1 MIFQLA
7 LIYFPALVFGF
18 LFVKNY
24 RKEPRQFRN
33 ALYFL
38 LLCLFALYG
47 LSIQFELPWLV
58 LIGLAAIPFG
68 TVALVVFLLANTFV
82 VVKREGL
89 SLSHLLPG
97 LLALCI
103 VMACVGGPVLLFVQA
118 PPIVLA
124 LALLVLMEGSYVAF
138 TFAALLL
145 YSWLYRRLPKRR
157 DYDYIVVHGAGLS
170 GTKPTPLLA
179 ARLDKAVELWEA
191 DHRRAVIIA
200 SGGQGADEEVSEAEA
215 MRTYLVE
222 ERGVP
227 ADAVIEENRSTTTME
242 NLRNSKA
249 IMDARSGARRVP
261 RRSGDQRLPRV
272 PHGRVRAQDRAGR
285 RRGGQQ
291 DRALLLAHRVHP
303 RIRGRQQRPP
313 LAVRGYLR
321 VLAPFRRHR
330 AVPAVERFAPAPDVA
345 RPNASRSHLRPTS
358 RGSRS
363 RLRPRPT
370 RVAPRVRACSRARR
384 RTAPRVRARVLRRSK
399 TSAFSPPRARL
410 SLYT

>member
-1 MIFQLA
+1 MLFTQI

-18 LFVKNY
+18 LFIKNY

-58 LIGLAAIPFG
+58 LIGFAAIPFG
-68 TVALVVFLLANTFV
+68 TVALVVFLTANTFV
-82 VVKREGL
+82 VVRREGL

-97 LLALCI
+97 LLALGI
-103 VMACVGGPVLLFVQA
+103 VTACVGGPVLLLVQA
-118 PPIVLA
+118 SPLLLA
-124 LALLVLMEGSYVAF
+124 LYLLVLMEGSYVAF

-191 DHRRAVIIA
+191 DGRRAVIIA
-200 SGGQGADEEVSEAEA
+200 SGGQGADEAVSEAEA

-227 ADAVIEENRSTTTME
+227 ADAIIEEDRSTTTME

-249 IMDARSGARRVP
+249 IMDARSGAGAYRAAVVTSDYHVFRTAEYAHKIGLAADGVGSKTARYFWP
-261 RRSGDQRLPRV
+261 TAFIREFVAVSNAHRWPFVAIFVLWLPFAAV
-272 PHGRVRAQDRAGR
+272 
-285 RRGGQQ
+285 
-291 DRALLLAHRVHP
+291 ALLQL
-303 RIRGRQQRPP
+303 
-313 LAVRGYLR
+313 
-321 VLAPFRRHR
+321 
-330 AVPAVERFAPAPDVA
+330 
-345 RPNASRSHLRPTS
+345 
-358 RGSRS
+358 
-363 RLRPRPT
+363 
-370 RVAPRVRACSRARR
+370 
-384 RTAPRVRARVLRRSK
+384 
-399 TSAFSPPRARL
+399 
-410 SLYT
+410 

>member
-227 ADAVIEENRSTTTME
+227 ADAVIEE
-242 NLRNSKA
+242 
-249 IMDARSGARRVP
+249 DHPPP
-261 RRSGDQRLPRV
+261 RWRTCATPKPSWT
-272 PHGRVRAQDRAGR
+272 
-285 RRGGQQ
+285 
-291 DRALLLAHRVHP
+291 
-303 RIRGRQQRPP
+303 RGR
-313 LAVRGYLR
+313 A
-321 VLAPFRRHR
+321 R
-330 AVPAVERFAPAPDVA
+330 A
-345 RPNASRSHLRPTS
+345 
-358 RGSRS
+358 
-363 RLRPRPT
+363 
-370 RVAPRVRACSRARR
+370 
-384 RTAPRVRARVLRRSK
+384 RTAPQW
-399 TSAFSPPRARL
+399 
-410 SLYT
+410 

>member
-1 MIFQLA
+1 M
-7 LIYFPALVFGF
+7 
-18 LFVKNY
+18 
-24 RKEPRQFRN
+24 
-33 ALYFL
+33 
-38 LLCLFALYG
+38 
-47 LSIQFELPWLV
+47 SIQFDLPWLV

-68 TVALVVFLLANTFV
+68 TVTLVVFLLANTFV

-227 ADAVIEENRSTTTME
+227 ADAVIEEDRSTTTME
-242 NLRNSKA
+242 NPRNVHHQ
-249 IMDARSGARRVP
+249 GLC
-261 RRSGDQRLPRV
+261 Q
-272 PHGRVRAQDRAGR
+272 GRG
-285 RRGGQQ
+285 
-291 DRALLLAHRVHP
+291 
-303 RIRGRQQRPP
+303 
-313 LAVRGYLR
+313 
-321 VLAPFRRHR
+321 
-330 AVPAVERFAPAPDVA
+330 
-345 RPNASRSHLRPTS
+345 
-358 RGSRS
+358 
-363 RLRPRPT
+363 
-370 RVAPRVRACSRARR
+370 
-384 RTAPRVRARVLRRSK
+384 
-399 TSAFSPPRARL
+399 
-410 SLYT
+410 

>member
-38 LLCLFALYG
+38 LLCLLALYG

-97 LLALCI
+97 LLALCV

-170 GTKPTPLLA
+170 GTTPTPLLA
-179 ARLDKAVELWEA
+179 ARLAA
-191 DHRRAVIIA
+191 
-200 SGGQGADEEVSEAEA
+200 GQTV
-215 MRTYLVE
+215 
-222 ERGVP
+222 
-227 ADAVIEENRSTTTME
+227 
-242 NLRNSKA
+242 
-249 IMDARSGARRVP
+249 
-261 RRSGDQRLPRV
+261 
-272 PHGRVRAQDRAGR
+272 
-285 RRGGQQ
+285 
-291 DRALLLAHRVHP
+291 
-303 RIRGRQQRPP
+303 
-313 LAVRGYLR
+313 
-321 VLAPFRRHR
+321 
-330 AVPAVERFAPAPDVA
+330 
-345 RPNASRSHLRPTS
+345 
-358 RGSRS
+358 
-363 RLRPRPT
+363 
-370 RVAPRVRACSRARR
+370 
-384 RTAPRVRARVLRRSK
+384 
-399 TSAFSPPRARL
+399 
-410 SLYT
+410 

>member
-1 MIFQLA
+1 MIFQLV
-7 LIYFPALVFGF
+7 LIYFPAMVFAF
-18 LFVKNY
+18 MFAKNY

-47 LSIQFELPWLV
+47 LSIQFDLPWLV

-68 TVALVVFLLANTFV
+68 TVALVVFLLANT
-82 VVKREGL
+82 
-89 SLSHLLPG
+89 
-97 LLALCI
+97 
-103 VMACVGGPVLLFVQA
+103 CVGGPVLLFVQA

-227 ADAVIEENRSTTTME
+227 ADAVIEEDRSTTTME

-249 IMDARSGARRVP
+249 IMDARSGA
-261 RRSGDQRLPRV
+261 GAY
-272 PHGRVRAQDRAGR
+272 RAAVVTSDYHVFRTAEYAHKIG
-285 RRGGQQ
+285 
-291 DRALLLAHRVHP
+291 LAADGV
-303 RIRGRQQRPP
+303 
-313 LAVRGYLR
+313 
-321 VLAPFRRHR
+321 
-330 AVPAVERFAPAPDVA
+330 
-345 RPNASRSHLRPTS
+345 
-358 RGSRS
+358 GSRTA
-363 RLRPRPT
+363 RYFWPT
-370 RVAPRVRACSRARR
+370 AFIREYVAVSNAHCWPFVVIFVFWLPFAAI
-384 RTAPRVRARVLRRSK
+384 AL
-399 TSAFSPPRARL
+399 FQL
-410 SLYT
+410 

>member
-1 MIFQLA
+1 MIFQLV

-18 LFVKNY
+18 LFAKNY

-47 LSIQFELPWLV
+47 LSIQFDLPWLV

-200 SGGQGADEEVSEAEA
+200 SGGQGAELWEADHRRAVIIASGGQGADEEVSEAEA

-249 IMDARSGARRVP
+249 IMDARSGA
-261 RRSGDQRLPRV
+261 GAY
-272 PHGRVRAQDRAGR
+272 RAAVVTSDYHVFRTAEYAHKIGLAADGVGSR
-285 RRGGQQ
+285 TARYFWPTAFIREYV
-291 DRALLLAHRVHP
+291 AVSNAHRW
-303 RIRGRQQRPP
+303 
-313 LAVRGYLR
+313 
-321 VLAPFRRHR
+321 PF
-330 AVPAVERFAPAPDVA
+330 VVIFVFWLPFAAIA
-345 RPNASRSHLRPTS
+345 LFQ
-358 RGSRS
+358 
-363 RLRPRPT
+363 L
-370 RVAPRVRACSRARR
+370 
-384 RTAPRVRARVLRRSK
+384 
-399 TSAFSPPRARL
+399 
-410 SLYT
+410 

>member
-1 MIFQLA
+1 MIFQLV

-18 LFVKNY
+18 LFAKNY

-47 LSIQFELPWLV
+47 LSIQFDLPWLV

-227 ADAVIEENRSTTTME
+227 ADAV
-242 NLRNSKA
+242 
-249 IMDARSGARRVP
+249 MDARSGA
-261 RRSGDQRLPRV
+261 GAY
-272 PHGRVRAQDRAGR
+272 RAAVVTSDYHVFRTAEYAHKIG
-285 RRGGQQ
+285 
-291 DRALLLAHRVHP
+291 LAADGV
-303 RIRGRQQRPP
+303 
-313 LAVRGYLR
+313 
-321 VLAPFRRHR
+321 
-330 AVPAVERFAPAPDVA
+330 
-345 RPNASRSHLRPTS
+345 
-358 RGSRS
+358 GSRTA
-363 RLRPRPT
+363 RYFWPT
-370 RVAPRVRACSRARR
+370 AFIREYVAVSNAHCWPFVVIFVFWLPFAAI
-384 RTAPRVRARVLRRSK
+384 AL
-399 TSAFSPPRARL
+399 FQL
-410 SLYT
+410 

>member
-1 MIFQLA
+1 MIFQLV

-18 LFVKNY
+18 LFAKNY

-47 LSIQFELPWLV
+47 LSIQFDLPWLV

-249 IMDARSGARRVP
+249 IMDARSGAGAYRAAVVTSDYHVFARP
-261 RRSGDQRLPRV
+261 STRTRSGWPPTGWAAGPRATSG
-272 PHGRVRAQDRAGR
+272 PPRSSANTWPSATPTAGR
-285 RRGGQQ
+285 SWLSSCSGS
-291 DRALLLAHRVHP
+291 LS
-303 RIRGRQQRPP
+303 PP
-313 LAVRGYLR
+313 
-321 VLAPFRRHR
+321 
-330 AVPAVERFAPAPDVA
+330 
-345 RPNASRSHLRPTS
+345 SR
-358 RGSRS
+358 
-363 RLRPRPT
+363 
-370 RVAPRVRACSRARR
+370 CSSCRTLCARARR
-384 RTAPRVRARVLRRSK
+384 RTA
-399 TSAFSPPRARL
+399 
-410 SLYT
+410 